1 MKKKETVEIV
11 DDNALEQLLASLK
24 TIRKE
29 VRDIHRSMQANS
41 TKLIYTNQD
50 MMELCGIG
58 VKTLKKWRD
67 CGDLPFTIKGKTY
80 LYSRKDVASF
90 LERNHYDLSPEAMRK
105 RERKS

>member
-1 MKKKETVEIV
+1 MKKKETVDYADE
-11 DDNALEQLLASLK
+11 NALEQVLNFLK

-29 VRDIHRSMQANS
+29 VRDIHRSMQYSYKAV
-41 TKLIYTNQD
+41 YTNQD
-50 MMELCGIG
+50 LMDICGIG

-67 CGDLPFTIKGKTY
+67 CGDLPFSIKGNTY
-80 LYSRKDVASF
+80 LYSRKDVAKF